1 VKPISVLCALAFL
14 AFADPS
20 PDKSLGSKTA
30 PILIDLFSDFQCPS
44 CKMLHDQTLPEVIAN
59 YVKTGKVML
68 VYHDYPL
75 PMHSH
80 AREAA
85 RWANAAGAVHKYREV
100 GDAFFADQDTWAR
113 TGDLRSVVAKALTP
127 AEMQK
132 VDALMND
139 PKFDDG
145 LTHDVALGTRAGV
158 QGTPTMIITRKLQ
171 NYPITRFVS
180 YPIMKQ
186 MLDEL
191 AAK

>member
-1 VKPISVLCALAFL
+1 VKPISVLFALAFL
-14 AFADPS
+14 AFADPLS
-20 PDKSLGSKTA
+20 DKSLGTKSA

-44 CKMLHDQTLPEVIAN
+44 CKMLHDQTLPEVITN
-59 YVKTGKVML
+59 YVKTGKVL
-68 VYHDYPL
+68 LAYHDYPL

-100 GDAFFADQDTWAR
+100 GDSFFADQETWAR
-113 TGDLRSVVAKALTP
+113 TGDLRSVVARVLTP

-132 VDALMND
+132 VDALMKD

-158 QGTPTMIITRKLQ
+158 QGTPTMIITHKLQ